1 MASEVFKKLNLK
13 DQNEITVVNA
23 PASFEGEIKLLRD
36 LKVRRQL
43 PAKGPVAFVLSFVTT
58 QPEVNELAKAVGKV
72 AEGDAVVWFAYP
84 KQSSKRYASEINRD
98 DGWKAL
104 GKAGFE
110 PVRSVAIDED
120 WSASRFRR
128 VEFIKTM
135 KRGAQW
141 AMTKAGKAKASAGK
155 R

>member
-1 MASEVFKKLNLK
+1 MASDVFRKLNLK
-13 DQNEITVVNA
+13 DQKEIAVINA
-23 PASFEGEIKLLRD
+23 PASFEGELKKLAGVKVQRD
-36 LKVRRQL
+36 L
-43 PAKGPVAFVLSFVTT
+43 PAKGPVAFVLSFVTK
-58 QPEVNELAKAVGKV
+58 QREVETLARAVGTLTK
-72 AEGDAVVWFAYP
+72 GDAVVWFAYP
-84 KQSSKRYASEINRD
+84 KQSSKRYTSEINRD

-135 KRGAQW
+135 TRGAEW

>member
-1 MASEVFKKLNLK
+1 MASDVFRKLNLK
-13 DQNEITVVNA
+13 DQREVVIVNA
-23 PASFEGEIKLLRD
+23 PESFEGELKKLAGV
-36 LKVRRQL
+36 KVQREL
-43 PAKGPVAFVLSFVTT
+43 PAKGSVAFVLSFVTR
-58 QPEVNELAKAVGKV
+58 QPEVDALAKAVDRV

-84 KQSSKRYASEINRD
+84 KQSSKRYTSEINRD

-135 KRGAQW
+135 TRRAEW